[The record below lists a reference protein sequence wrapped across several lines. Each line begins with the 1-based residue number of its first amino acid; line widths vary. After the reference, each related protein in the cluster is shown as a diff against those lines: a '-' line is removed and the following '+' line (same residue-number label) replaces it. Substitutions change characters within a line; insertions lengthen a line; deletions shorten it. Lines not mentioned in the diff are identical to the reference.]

1 MKPLRIYFAHTK
13 APNGGFGVLGKGIY
27 NALKNDERF
36 ELVSSEQCNFPDK
49 RLTQEFKKIPQVDII
64 FIYGMPDLIDYAIK
78 LKKVQKNKPIVVLY
92 FVWESSKLPD
102 EFIQHYKKV
111 DKIIT
116 SCEWLKR
123 IASKQGLKASVWHH
137 GVDSRFTYRPA
148 LNDATFTFLHYNAYE
163 YRKGWELVLEAFMK
177 EFYLDE
183 PVKLI
188 MKARERKE
196 SVWLIP
202 HKRLTQQDYLETK
215 KDSQYLLKKMNID
228 HPLIEEVIGHVSD
241 EEMVRITE
249 SADCFVFP
257 AKGEGWGLPPFEAM
271 ARGIVPILPKQG
283 CFKEWFID
291 ETMLEVNIKGWI
303 NSEPRYPGVMFYPSV
318 LSLRRQMRK
327 AFNMWKDNKEE
338 WDRMGKKGSEIIH
351 EKYNWNKI
359 TNDLF
364 NILSNL

>member
-1 MKPLRIYFAHTK
+1 MINLYYHYTY
-13 APNGGFGVLGKGIY
+13 APNGGFGILGKAIQK
-27 NALKNDERF
+27 ALIEDPRFNVIGANHEFFSDEK
-36 ELVSSEQCNFPDK
+36 P
-49 RLTQEFKKIPQVDII
+49 DII
-64 FIYGMPDLIDYAIK
+64 FTYGMPNLIEDIQRDLR
-78 LKKVQKNKPIVVLY
+78 KKYKTRKRWFHVHY

-102 EFIQHYKKV
+102 DFVKAYKNV
-111 DKIIT
+111 DLLLT
-116 SCEWLKR
+116 SCEWSKR
-123 IASKQGLKASVWHH
+123 IASKQGLKAIVWHH
-137 GVDSRFTYRPA
+137 GIDSRFKYRQP
-148 LNDATFTFLHYNAYE
+148 LNDSTFTFLHYNAYE

-215 KDSQYLLKKMNID
+215 KDPDYLLKKMNID

-291 ETMLEVNIKGWI
+291 ETMLKVNIKGWI

-327 AFNMWKDNKEE
+327 AFNMWKDNKEQ
-338 WDRMGKKGSEIIH
+338 WDLMGKKGSEIIH